1 MTLSGMRRNVIALLS
16 LGLGAL
22 SSSGAEPLATNVR
35 FDCGPPGHP
44 HASVRIEQLAPKAKR
59 LGFVRVA
66 AVPGLAASGIEIRVR
81 KPDPSLFADLAQNL
95 QIIAPSKHLE
105 LERLAIFIGQEPQPR
120 ISARAGSLQETQW
133 TLTHIV
139 IALPSGPRTLPSAT
153 IQSGTKGLTL
163 SSPNKSPIDLVKLF
177 GQND

>member
-1 MTLSGMRRNVIALLS
+1 MILSGMRRNVIALLS

-22 SSSGAEPLATNVR
+22 SSPGAEPLATNIR

-59 LGFVRVA
+59 LSFVRVA
-66 AVPGLAASGIEIRVR
+66 AVPSLAASGLEIRIR
-81 KPDPSLFADLAQNL
+81 KPDTSLFADLAQNL

-105 LERLAIFIGQEPQPR
+105 LERLAIFIGQEPKPR
-120 ISARAGSLQETQW
+120 ITARAGSLQDSQW

-139 IALPSGPRTLPSAT
+139 IAHPSGPRTFPSAT
-153 IQSGTKGLTL
+153 IRSSTKELTL
-163 SSPNKSPIDLVKLF
+163 ASPNKPPLDLAKLL
-177 GQND
+177 GPND